1 MGVLVIVATVDW
13 GVSKSLY
20 GVFLAVGAAG
30 NVPGALLA
38 DRVANRIGNVPTLVA
53 SALVSGVAYL
63 VMSSAKGWLVAGA
76 AFCVVSFA
84 VYAGSV
90 MANSLR
96 QRLSPAS

>member
-38 DRVANRIGNVPTLVA
+38 DRI
-53 SALVSGVAYL
+53 
-63 VMSSAKGWLVAGA
+63 AKRDRKRPDLAGQRA
-76 AFCVVSFA
+76 RL
-84 VYAGSV
+84 GP
-90 MANSLR
+90 
-96 QRLSPAS
+96 RLSW